1 MRRIMST
8 TPPALL
14 EPLVTVM
21 GLNQWRK
28 PQPNRPIAV
37 TCSLETKYMW
47 FFMCSATTRKSRSEV
62 WLARISTG
70 SEYFTGCFTHTP

>member
-1 MRRIMST
+1 MMSM

-21 GLNQWRK
+21 GSNQGSK
-28 PQPNRPIAV
+28 PRPNRPIAV

-47 FFMCSATTRKSRSEV
+47 LAMCSATTRKSRSEV

-70 SEYFTGCFTHTP
+70 SE